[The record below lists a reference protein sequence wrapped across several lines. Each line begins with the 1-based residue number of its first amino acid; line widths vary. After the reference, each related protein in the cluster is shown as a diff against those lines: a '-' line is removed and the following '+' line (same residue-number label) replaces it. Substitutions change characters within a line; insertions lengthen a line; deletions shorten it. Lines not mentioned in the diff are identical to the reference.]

1 MLKCYA
7 HRGYSSRAPE
17 NTMAAIEMALHTSGI
32 TGVEIDIQLTK
43 DLVPVVIHDFFIDR
57 TTNGQGFVRDKD
69 YQQLR
74 KFDAGSWFKAEYKGE
89 KIPALEEVLQLFKE
103 TEGKDDLIIEIKS
116 DGHDSPEI
124 EKRVVELVKQ
134 FNLTSQVYIK
144 SFNHEIIKSIK
155 EIEPGLNTGLLISGR
170 PTLILEQLEYTRASF
185 ISISH
190 YYLDQN
196 IIDLME
202 SNGVGI
208 MSWTVNKSSNIS
220 RITDLSDNIVII
232 TNYPE
237 KVLASKI

>member
-1 MLKCYA
+1 MLKCCA

-69 YQQLR
+69 YQQLS

-103 TEGKDDLIIEIKS
+103 TESKDDLIIEIKS

-124 EKRVVELVKQ
+124 EKRVIELIKQ

-144 SFNHEIIKSIK
+144 SFNHEIIKSIN
-155 EIEPGLNTGLLISGR
+155 EIDPGFNTGLLISGR
-170 PTLILEQLEYTRASF
+170 STLILEQLEYTRASF

-202 SNGVGI
+202 SNGIGI
-208 MSWTVNKSSNIS
+208 MSWTVNKSSNIN